1 MLTFVRSVSDLAA
14 DCQTLITFDL
24 DKDNKNDNDGN
35 NFNDNDGNDDNL
47 NDKVQTLQSITKEA
61 KKFDVA
67 RRAQRNIFKFRET
80 PNTS

>member
-1 MLTFVRSVSDLAA
+1 M
-14 DCQTLITFDL
+14 ITFDL

-35 NFNDNDGNDDNL
+35 NFNDNDDNDDNL
-47 NDKVQTLQSITKEA
+47 NDKVQTSQSITKEA

-67 RRAQRNIFKFRET
+67 RRAQRNILKFRET